1 MKKVL
6 CILICIIMTITFTL
20 TYSVYGETLKEN
32 LEEKRDEL
40 SNQIDNSFILLANTK
55 EDDSVNFIAK
65 STSNRIDWG
74 SIIKDLAVNCSGN
87 GGGSKTFAQGG
98 GTDASNIVKLLAQI
112 KEKIKKL

>member
-1 MKKVL
+1 MSVKEE
-6 CILICIIMTITFTL
+6 INGITTIISITNN
-20 TYSVYGETLKEN
+20 YDMSTLKQIVSS
-32 LEEKRDEL
+32 L

-55 EDDSVNFIAK
+55 EDNSVNFIAK
-65 STSNRIDWG
+65 STSNRIDCG